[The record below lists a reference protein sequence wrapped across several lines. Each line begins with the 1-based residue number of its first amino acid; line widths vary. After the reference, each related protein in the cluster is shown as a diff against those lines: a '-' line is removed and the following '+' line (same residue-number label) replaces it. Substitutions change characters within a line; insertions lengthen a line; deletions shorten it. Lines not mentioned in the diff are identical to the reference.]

1 MSYYVLRTKAFSAIE
16 TPPSSLPGRT
26 LYVLKKRD
34 VPLLEQKHILS
45 LKCASIQRVSGVS
58 KLMKYLDMYTSDS
71 NHVTQPYIL
80 KRVSWNEAIDLFGFD
95 DDADTSESD
104 SESSSV

>member
-1 MSYYVLRTKAFSAIE
+1 MSYYVLRTKAFSAID
-16 TPPSSLPGRT
+16 TSPSSVSGRM
-26 LYVLKKRD
+26 LYLLKKRD

-58 KLMKYLDMYTSDS
+58 KLIKYLDMYTSDN
-71 NHVTQPYIL
+71 NHETQPYIL
-80 KRVSWNEAIDLFGFD
+80 KRVSWNEVIDLFGFD
-95 DDADTSESD
+95 DHADTSESD

>member
-16 TPPSSLPGRT
+16 PSPQAIRT
-26 LYVLKKRD
+26 LYLLKKRD
-34 VPLLEQKHILS
+34 VPLQEQKHILT

-58 KLMKYLDMYTSDS
+58 KLMKYLDMYTSDN
-71 NHVTQPYIL
+71 NHITQPYIL

-95 DDADTSESD
+95 DDADTSEPD
-104 SESSSV
+104 SEESLP